1 VRRIL
6 DITIAGLALVL
17 LSPLY
22 LLIMAMLRCSGEG
35 EVFFCQDRVGKGG
48 KLIRLT
54 KFATMLKAS
63 PALGT
68 GDLTLPN
75 DPRVLPFGRF
85 LRRSKLNE
93 LPQFWDVFTGK
104 MSLIGWRPL
113 LPAGFANYPDWVQ
126 AEILKI
132 KPGLTGVGSLAF
144 RDEEAIVARAAA
156 EGHDLKD
163 CYRDEI
169 MPYKGA
175 LEVWYVRH
183 RGFWTDF
190 KVFAGTVVAVFC
202 PAWHGF
208 RGWFQNLPVPE
219 SKMVRECL
227 GFDPGR
233 SEPTGSEV

>member
-1 VRRIL
+1 MRRIL
-6 DITIAGLALVL
+6 DIAVSGLALVA
-17 LSPLY
+17 LSPTY
-22 LLIMAMLRCSGEG
+22 LMIMLALRFSGER
-35 EVFFCQDRVGKGG
+35 EVFFFQERVGKGG

-63 PALGT
+63 PTLGS

-75 DPRVLPFGRF
+75 DPRVLPLGRF

-104 MSLIGWRPL
+104 LSLIGWRPL
-113 LPAGFANYPDWVQ
+113 LPAGFANYPEWVQ
-126 AEILKI
+126 TEILKI
-132 KPGLTGVGSLAF
+132 KPGLTGIGSLAF

-156 EGHDLKD
+156 EGRDLRD
-163 CYRDEI
+163 CYREEI

-183 RGFWTDF
+183 RGLWTDI
-190 KVFAGTVVAVFC
+190 KVLAGTVIAVFC

-208 RGWFQNLPVPE
+208 RGWFPDLPVPD
-219 SKMVRECL
+219 SKMIRECL
-227 GFDPGR
+227 GFDPAKR
-233 SEPTGSEV
+233 AAAGSEV